1 LRSFALETGV
11 GCEWVASPSCR
22 VGPVA
27 ARWDSDDRGRGIG
40 DAAQLVSG
48 AGELLAAFTEPAWV
62 AEQPE
67 LHLLPHI
74 EAWCERDG
82 RLALTGSYTN
92 DADAYVLDLEC
103 RDAAGSVGA
112 ARAAVFSL
120 IGSFA
125 ESATYVRQRRVAG
138 DGSGSAIKLQFE
150 VGTGELAP
158 EARFE
163 PHGHVVVINVAGV
176 L

>member
-1 LRSFALETGV
+1 M
-11 GCEWVASPSCR
+11 
-22 VGPVA
+22 A
-27 ARWDSDDRGRGIG
+27 ARWDGDDRGQGIA

-48 AGELLAAFTEPAWV
+48 ATELLAAFREPAWV

-74 EAWCERDG
+74 EAWCGRDG
-82 RLALTGSYTN
+82 RLALTGAYTN
-92 DADAYVLDLEC
+92 DVNAYVLDLEC
-103 RDAAGSVGA
+103 RDPTGTVGA

-125 ESATYVRQRRVAG
+125 ESATYVRQRRVEIKG
-138 DGSGSAIKLQFE
+138 GTSGMKLQFE

-158 EARFE
+158 DARFE
-163 PHGHVVVINVAGV
+163 PHGHVVLINVAGV

>member
-1 LRSFALETGV
+1 M
-11 GCEWVASPSCR
+11 
-22 VGPVA
+22 A
-27 ARWDSDDRGRGIG
+27 ARWDGDDRGQGVG

-48 AGELLAAFTEPAWV
+48 ASELVAAFSEPAWV
-62 AEQPE
+62 AEQPA

-82 RLALTGSYTN
+82 RLAVAGAYTN
-92 DADAYVLDLEC
+92 DEDAYVLDLEW
-103 RDAAGSVGA
+103 AEATGSVGA
-112 ARAAVFSL
+112 ARMAVFSL

-125 ESATYVRQRRVAG
+125 ESATYVRQRRVAI
-138 DGSGSAIKLQFE
+138 DGGGSATRLQFE

-158 EARFE
+158 DARFE

>member
-1 LRSFALETGV
+1 M
-11 GCEWVASPSCR
+11 
-22 VGPVA
+22 A
-27 ARWDSDDRGRGIG
+27 ARWDGDERGQGIG

-48 AGELLAAFTEPAWV
+48 AGELVAAFRESAWV

-82 RLALTGSYTN
+82 RLALTGAYTN
-92 DADAYVLDLEC
+92 DADAYVLNLEW
-103 RDAAGSVGA
+103 RDATGSVGA

-125 ESATYVRQRRVAG
+125 ESATYVRQRRVAA
-138 DGSGSAIKLQFE
+138 DGSGSAMKLRFD

-158 EARFE
+158 DARFE
-163 PHGHVVVINVAGV
+163 PHGHVVLINVAG
-176 L
+176 LL

>member
-1 LRSFALETGV
+1 M
-11 GCEWVASPSCR
+11 
-22 VGPVA
+22 A
-27 ARWDSDDRGRGIG
+27 ARWDRDDRGHGIG
-40 DAAQLVSG
+40 DARQLVSG
-48 AGELLAAFTEPAWV
+48 ASELVMAFREPSWV

-74 EAWCERDG
+74 EAWCQRDR
-82 RLALTGSYTN
+82 RLGLIGAHA
-92 DADAYVLDLEC
+92 DATAYVLDLEWHGTT
-103 RDAAGSVGA
+103 GSVGA

-125 ESATYVRQRRVAG
+125 ESATYVRQRGVATDG
-138 DGSGSAIKLQFE
+138 DGPATTLQFE

-158 EARFE
+158 DARFE
-163 PHGHVVVINVAGV
+163 PHGHVVLINVAGV